1 MLGKLLDINMTSD
14 ELRAILEM
22 ITHYSFEYLQSLN
35 YEQLLRI
42 YEDKTK

>member
-1 MLGKLLDINMTSD
+1 MLGKLQGINMTSD
-14 ELRAILEM
+14 ELRALLEM
-22 ITHYSFEYLQSLN
+22 TTNYSFEYLQSLN